1 MAQVGLA
8 QTAAVCRGRGES
20 VKPDPLL
27 PFLDRFAYGRS
38 AGDVVG

>member
-8 QTAAVCRGRGES
+8 QTAAVCRGRGEW
-20 VKPDPLL
+20 VKQDPLL

-38 AGDVVG
+38 AGDVVS